1 MELFVNQNWVAN
13 FTNFIYFGSPTF
25 PPFILVFHHQL
36 GQCSRF
42 SSCISSC
49 ILDFIFLFIYFSW
62 FFMGSK
68 VSNNKHIG
76 YKKLIKIIFY
86 FLKHFRGALG
96 IHKTETTKH
105 EALISLPLHTKF
117 LISYWMKFM
126 SSYRFQH
133 IKKGASVNSRRYMI
147 TLNI

>member
-1 MELFVNQNWVAN
+1 MGLFVNQNWVAN
-13 FTNFIYFGSPTF
+13 FTNLIYFGSPTF

-96 IHKTETTKH
+96 IHKTETTKQN
-105 EALISLPLHTKF
+105 
-117 LISYWMKFM
+117 MKHLFHYLSIL
-126 SSYRFQH
+126 SSWYH
-133 IKKGASVNSRRYMI
+133 IKWSLCLVADFSI
-147 TLNI
+147 